1 MRKRIGKPRGA
12 SSPAGSDDGWLNLS
26 EIATV
31 EVTSED
37 DRFPIESVFSPD
49 SGPGWR
55 ASQPGQ
61 QLIRIVFDVPVAVC
75 RIRLCFHETE
85 SERTQE
91 FSLSWCLATGGS
103 REIVRQRWNFS
114 PGGSTTE
121 FEDYAVSLENVSA
134 LELSIQPD
142 ISRADQVATLD
153 SWRVGQLQNGIRG

>member
-1 MRKRIGKPRGA
+1 MRKRIVKPRGA
-12 SSPAGSDDGWLNLS
+12 SSSVGFDDGWLNLS

-37 DRFPIESVFSPD
+37 DRFPIETVFSSD
-49 SGPGWR
+49 GGPGWR
-55 ASQPGQ
+55 ASHPGEQ
-61 QLIRIVFDVPVAVC
+61 MIRIVFDEPVAVC

-91 FSLSWCLATGGS
+91 FSLSWCPATGGS
-103 REIVRQRWNFS
+103 TEIVRQRWNFS

-134 LELSIQPD
+134 LELWIQPD
-142 ISRADQVATLD
+142 INRADQVATLD
-153 SWRVGQLQNGIRG
+153 SWRVGRSRNGISG

>member
-1 MRKRIGKPRGA
+1 MRKRIMKPGGTG
-12 SSPAGSDDGWLNLS
+12 SSVGSEDGWLNLA

-37 DRFPIESVFSPD
+37 NRFPIETVFSQD
-49 SGPGWR
+49 DGPGWR

-61 QLIRIVFDVPVAVC
+61 QLIRVVFDEPVAVR

-91 FSLSWCLATGGS
+91 FSLSWCPASGGIT
-103 REIVRQRWNFS
+103 EIVRQRWNFS

-121 FEDYAVSLENVSA
+121 VEDYAVSLENVSA

-142 ISRADQVATLD
+142 VSRADRIATLD
-153 SWRVGQLQNGIRG
+153 SWRVGRNGVSG